1 VGVRRTLLLAPLL
14 VALPLLLSACSV
26 QSLLPSATLVGSTPT
41 PVPTALPTAPPV
53 DQSSTTAFDNAAG
66 NCVDA
71 ANQAITLT
79 QQAAAGR
86 FGNNSI
92 FNMDMHLDLEP
103 HGPNS
108 GCADS
113 PAHVARYRQYV
124 SAATLTVWPLD
135 SQWYYAGTAIR
146 QQWLAD
152 MLGALQSLYARAHID
167 VNVIYN
173 GTPCGSASIGFGKGG
188 ERQFNMSCG

>member
-1 VGVRRTLLLAPLL
+1 LLAL
-14 VALPLLLSACSV
+14 LPLLLGGCSA
-26 QSLLPSATLVGSTPT
+26 QALIPSPTLVGATATPR
-41 PVPTALPTAPPV
+41 PALPTPPPPV
-53 DQSSTTAFDNAAG
+53 DQSDTSAFDNAAG

-71 ANQAITLT
+71 ANEAISLA

-92 FNMDMHLDLEP
+92 FNMDMRLELQP

-108 GCADS
+108 GCSDS
-113 PAHVARYRQYV
+113 PAHVKQYRQYV

-135 SQWYYAGTAIR
+135 SQWYYAGTPIR

-152 MLGALQSLYARAHID
+152 VLGALTSLYPRAQKSIQ
-167 VNVIYN
+167 VVYN
-173 GTPCGSASIGFGKGG
+173 GAPCGSASIGSGQGG
-188 ERQFNMSCG
+188 ARQFDLSCG